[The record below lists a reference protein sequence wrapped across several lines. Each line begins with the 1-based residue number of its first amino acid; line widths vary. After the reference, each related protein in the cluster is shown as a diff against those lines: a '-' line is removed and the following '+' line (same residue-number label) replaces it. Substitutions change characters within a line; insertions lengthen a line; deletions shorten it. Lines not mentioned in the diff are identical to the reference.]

1 MKKRYIVIAGISL
14 LLLGGLGYAYKQ
26 SSMEADRQ
34 NKESMATSELTPA
47 VDQPAVSETPSE
59 TPATQN
65 TPAAASTPGE
75 YVAYDESTLANT
87 TGTRILFF
95 HAPWC
100 PQCRALDA
108 DIANAK
114 LPDGVTIFKTD
125 YDSNQELRQKYGVT
139 LQTTLIKLDAS
150 GNLAEKYVAYNEP
163 NYAAVKA
170 ALLD

>member
-1 MKKRYIVIAGISL
+1 MKKRYVVISGVAL
-14 LLLGGLGYAYKQ
+14 LLIGGLGYAYKR

-34 NKESMATSELTPA
+34 NKESMEASELTPA

-59 TPATQN
+59 APATQDV
-65 TPAAASTPGE
+65 PVAVSSPGE
-75 YVAYDESTLANT
+75 YLAYDESTLANT
-87 TGTRILFF
+87 SGTRILFF

-108 DIANAK
+108 DIEKAQ